1 MFNYQ
6 HGIAAVNQFVQD
18 AHQGIDVL
26 EVQPGGGFVEHKQCA
41 AGVLEIIAKFAYMKL
56 IEMNL
61 QRILDLCRKHKV
73 KTLSVFGSI
82 LTDRFN
88 DQSDVDLLVDFEP
101 IDHDTFDYVGN
112 YFDLKDSLEE
122 LFNRKVDLIE
132 YGKNLNPIFKVLVDK
147 NKQLIYG

>member
-1 MFNYQ
+1 MYHYLEILPETLIFNDFSYSSAS
-6 HGIAAVNQFVQD
+6 IS
-18 AHQGIDVL
+18 
-26 EVQPGGGFVEHKQCA
+26 
-41 AGVLEIIAKFAYMKL
+41 EIIAKFAYMKL
-56 IEMNL
+56 IELNL

-112 YFDLKDSLEE
+112 YFDLKDSLEQ

-132 YGKNLNPIFKVLVDK
+132 YGKNLNPIFKALVDK
-147 NKQLIYG
+147 KKQLIYG